1 MKLTEQQSLV
11 LFDIVKSTL
20 YFDVEQFG
28 GYSKE
33 QIMTLL
39 NDIIKQQNNQNL
51 IDNIEISNL
60 PKSITN
66 IVKNENTTD
75 FWED

>member
-1 MKLTEQQSLV
+1 MKYEINRTT
-11 LFDIVKSTL
+11 IL
-20 YFDVEQFG
+20 YFDEEQFG

-39 NDIIKQQNNQNL
+39 NDIIKQQDNQNL
-51 IDNIEISNL
+51 IDNIETSYL
-60 PKSITN
+60 PKAITN

>member
-1 MKLTEQQSLV
+1 MKLTEQQSIV
-11 LFDIVKSTL
+11 LFDIAKSTL

-39 NDIIKQQNNQNL
+39 NDIIKQQDNQNL

>member
-39 NDIIKQQNNQNL
+39 NDIIKQQDNQNL

>member
-1 MKLTEQQSLV
+1 MKLTEQQSIV

-20 YFDVEQFG
+20 YFDEEQFG

-39 NDIIKQQNNQNL
+39 NDIIKQQDNQNL
-51 IDNIEISNL
+51 IDNIETSYL
-60 PKSITN
+60 PKAITN